1 MIVTIPCAF
10 GELVDKLSIL
20 RIKLDK
26 IHNANAQEII
36 KTEYKLLLIEYDRVL
51 DSLPNDVINQLETL
65 QNKLQSVNL
74 SIWNVEDDI
83 RQCESESNFDDK
95 FIQLA
100 RQVYIQND
108 LRASIK
114 KQINVLL
121 NSSIVEV
128 KSYTNYQR

>member
-20 RIKLDK
+20 KIKLDK
-26 IHNANAQEII
+26 ISNHNAQETI

-51 DSLPNDVINQLETL
+51 DSLSNDVINQLESL
-65 QNKLQSVNL
+65 QNKLQNVNL

-83 RQCESESNFDDK
+83 RQCESQSNFDDK

-114 KQINVLL
+114 KQINILL

-128 KSYTNYQR
+128 KSYANYQ

>member
-51 DSLPNDVINQLETL
+51 DSLPNDAINQLETL